1 MAEKI
6 TSMPLQP
13 LRAQFQDGLLGVHV
27 GNDTSPFVTGS
38 RQKCIYLTVEM
49 IERAATTPYRVRSA
63 YKGLVPISD

>member
-38 RQKCIYLTVEM
+38 R
-49 IERAATTPYRVRSA
+49 
-63 YKGLVPISD
+63 